1 MWVAVDTLPGRFA
14 PFARLSRVSSA
25 CLGLGCM
32 HAVVDA
38 IPGFSTVPCAPLL
51 TRTVLPPPCLSC
63 PLQRENI
70 AKAQF
75 DEDRY
80 QYLLRLKDR
89 YKRQLQQLPVGAV
102 AAAAKKLV

>member
-1 MWVAVDTLPGRFA
+1 
-14 PFARLSRVSSA
+14 
-25 CLGLGCM
+25 M

-38 IPGFSTVPCAPLL
+38 IPVFSAVSCAPLL

-80 QYLLRLKDR
+80 QYLLKLKDR